1 MIKYALT
8 SPLSKFLDKQKEDFT
23 REDLLRVIEEKQI
36 ETIRFHYIALDGKL
50 KELRIPLPDRKNA
63 EIVLTEGERVDGSS
77 LFKGLIDPG
86 LSDLYVVP
94 VYKTAFLN
102 PFNSTSLD
110 FVCRYVTADGDLAP
124 FTPDNI
130 LHKAAKLF
138 KQNTGIELHA
148 LGELEFYLLFNPQ
161 NNMYFPPKQQGYHAS
176 GPYLKSGKIL
186 SDMLRVITHIA
197 GQVKYAHS
205 EVGFIEKIVSANPE
219 IDGKM
224 AEQLEIEFLSTP
236 IEEAADDIVIAKWL
250 IRNIAYHN
258 GILATFA
265 PKIEEGYAGSGMH
278 FHLKLKKDGKSVM
291 VDEKG
296 DLTIHTKKL
305 IGGLLHFADSLTAFG
320 NTVPSSYLRL
330 VPNMEAPTQFFW
342 SDANRKAMVRVPLGW
357 SKTSNLAEL
366 VNPGNKSV
374 PMKIDS
380 MQTIEFRVP
389 DGSANV
395 HQTLAGIAMAAEYG
409 FTHSEETLKLTDK
422 LYFKGKTKE
431 ENLETEFPSLPA
443 TCADSADILEKKREL
458 YEREGVF
465 PASMIDYS
473 INQLRAENDRDMHKT
488 ISELYGKGKIVE
500 KKRIMHKDIHKH

>member
-1 MIKYALT
+1 M
-8 SPLSKFLDKQKEDFT
+8 
-23 REDLLRVIEEKQI
+23 
-36 ETIRFHYIALDGKL
+36 
-50 KELRIPLPDRKNA
+50 
-63 EIVLTEGERVDGSS
+63 
-77 LFKGLIDPG
+77 
-86 LSDLYVVP
+86 
-94 VYKTAFLN
+94 
-102 PFNSTSLD
+102 
-110 FVCRYVTADGDLAP
+110 
-124 FTPDNI
+124 
-130 LHKAAKLF
+130 
-138 KQNTGIELHA
+138 
-148 LGELEFYLLFNPQ
+148 
-161 NNMYFPPKQQGYHAS
+161 
-176 GPYLKSGKIL
+176 
-186 SDMLRVITHIA
+186 ITHIA

-224 AEQLEIEFLSTP
+224 AERREIEFLSTP

-250 IRNIAYHN
+250 IRNIAYQN

-296 DLTIHTKKL
+296 DLTIHSKKL

-330 VPNMEAPTQFFW
+330 VPHMEAPTQFFW

-366 VNPGNKSV
+366 VNPGEKSV

-409 FTHSEETLKLTDK
+409 FTNSEESLKLTEK

-431 ENLETEFPSLPA
+431 ENEDTEFPSLPT

-465 PASMIDYS
+465 PKSMIDYS
-473 INQLRAENDRDMHKT
+473 ISELRAENDRDMHKT

>member
-1 MIKYALT
+1 MTKYALT
-8 SPLSKFLDKQKEDFT
+8 SPLSKILDKPKEDFT
-23 REDLLRVIEEKQI
+23 REDLLKVIEEKQI

-77 LFKGLIDPG
+77 LFKGLVDSG

-110 FVCRYVTADGDLAP
+110 LVCRYVTANGELAP

-130 LHKAAKLF
+130 LHKAANLF
-138 KQNTGIELHA
+138 KKNTGIELHA
-148 LGELEFYLLFNPQ
+148 LGELEFYLMFNPI

-186 SDMLRVITHIA
+186 SDMLRIITHIA

-250 IRNIAYHN
+250 IRNIAYQN

-278 FHLKLKKDGKSVM
+278 FHLKLMKDGKSIM

-296 DLTIHTKKL
+296 DLTTHSNKL

-342 SDANRKAMVRVPLGW
+342 SDSNRKAMVRVPLGW
-357 SKTSNLAEL
+357 SKISNLAEL
-366 VNPGNKSV
+366 VNPGEKSV

-395 HQTLAGIAMAAEYG
+395 HQVLAGITMAAEYG
-409 FTHSEETLKLTDK
+409 FTQSEESLKLTEK

-431 ENLETEFPSLPA
+431 ENTDTEFPSLPT
-443 TCADSADILEKKREL
+443 TCADSADILEKKRGL

-465 PASMIDYS
+465 PKSMIDYS
-473 INQLRAENDRDMHKT
+473 IAQLRAENDREMHKT